1 MCHYYLPVSAIQ
13 SLSRLGA
20 HDILEQVPAPPGDST
35 GGQCDEAE
43 RVVGL
48 RDAVQGRVNLVSA
61 SGKVGFLGCFFS
73 FFELGKSVVSA
84 AFWLLQ
90 ATLSTATS
98 NCLYVK
104 LNVFT

>member
-1 MCHYYLPVSAIQ
+1 VCHYYLPVSAIQ

-20 HDILEQVPAPPGDST
+20 HDILEQVPAPPGDSA

-90 ATLSTATS
+90 ATLSTVTS

>member
-1 MCHYYLPVSAIQ
+1 VCHYYLPVSAIQ

-20 HDILEQVPAPPGDST
+20 HDILEHPGDSA
-35 GGQCDEAE
+35 GGQCNEAE

-84 AFWLLQ
+84 AFWLSR